1 VEDQDQN
8 NFEFILSMGD
18 TELEAWLADLPEEYI
33 TYVEYLLDKVEYG
46 LDKALFISSDYSE
59 STEVIRKIK
68 DGISN
73 S

>member
-18 TELEAWLADLPEEYI
+18 NELKAWLEDLPEEYM
-33 TYVEYLLDKVEYG
+33 TYVEMLLEKVEFQM
-46 LDKALFISSDYSE
+46 DKLLMLTSDYVDSA
-59 STEVIRKIK
+59 EVIRKIK

>member
-1 VEDQDQN
+1 
-8 NFEFILSMGD
+8 MGEE
-18 TELEAWLADLPEEYI
+18 ELKAWLEDLPEEYL
-33 TYVEYLLDKVEYG
+33 TYVEWLLERVEYQLDKFV
-46 LDKALFISSDYSE
+46 LALSGYTE